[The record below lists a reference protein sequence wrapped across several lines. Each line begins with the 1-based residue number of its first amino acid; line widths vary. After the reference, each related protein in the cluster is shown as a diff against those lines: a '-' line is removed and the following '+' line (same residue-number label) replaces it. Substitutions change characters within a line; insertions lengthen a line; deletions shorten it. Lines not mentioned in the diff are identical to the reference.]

1 MNKTYIFELP
11 ISVMLPR
18 KRVKDKKVHLN
29 MNQFVSYSRFTINAA
44 KQLFVPISISEFK
57 AEKIKISYY
66 LEKKH
71 KREFDTMNFVSI
83 VDKFFLDWLV
93 KKKFIPE
100 DKFRNVSYGEID
112 GNNNCIADRVIAKI
126 EVLK

>member
-29 MNQFVSYSRFTINAA
+29 MNQFVNYSRFTVNDA
-44 KQLFVPISISEFK
+44 KQLFMPISANEFK

-93 KKKFIPE
+93 SKKFIPE

-112 GNNNCIADRVIAKI
+112 GNYNCIADRVIAKI
-126 EVLK
+126 EILK